1 MLSGFT
7 DVFVTPHL
15 KVYPQRDRNLKSGA
29 KSNEKMQFQKIYSL
43 YTSVNNFTCQN
54 AKLSSK
60 KVCRFSITPFELC
73 V

>member
-29 KSNEKMQFQKIYSL
+29 KSNEKMQFQRYIPYILVSTILPVKMLNSRR
-43 YTSVNNFTCQN
+43 
-54 AKLSSK
+54 K
-60 KVCRFSITPFELC
+60 KYVVSQ
-73 V
+73 